1 MPSIDA
7 AALSDYVRRMLIAA
21 GSPESDADCVA
32 EHLVAAN
39 LKGHD
44 SHGVGMAPG
53 YMQSVKG
60 GLTKPG
66 IEPVTEQETETTAV
80 IDGGWNFG
88 QVVAKHAMAMAMD
101 KARRAGVGIVVAHS
115 SSHAGRIGT
124 YAEQAAAENLIGVAM
139 VNNHGGGHSV
149 TPFGGVERRLSTNP
163 MAFGFPTSDAKKPF
177 VLDMATSMVA
187 SGKLRIAFNKGEQVP
202 DNWLLDASGKPTNDP
217 ATFYEEG
224 GTLLPVGVSA
234 GYKGFGLAMV
244 VEGLAG
250 ALTAAGTS
258 RPNTVSSTTAANRSG
273 NGIFTMA
280 MDPECFGGL
289 EGFTTAFTGLIDW
302 VKQPPFAEG
311 IDEILT
317 AGEPERHSQSERNVD
332 GIPVDDTTWQQL
344 TDAAKSVGVEP
355 PIT

>member
-7 AALSDYVRRMLIAA
+7 GALSDYVRRMLIAA
-21 GSPESDADCVA
+21 GSPESDAACVA
-32 EHLVAAN
+32 DHLVAAN
-39 LKGHD
+39 MKGHD

-53 YMQSVKG
+53 YLQSIKD

-66 IEPVTEQETETTAV
+66 VEPVTEQETETTAV

-88 QVVAKHAMAMAMD
+88 QVVARHAMAMAMG
-101 KARRAGVGIVVAHS
+101 KARRAGVGIVVAHRS
-115 SSHAGRIGT
+115 AHAGRIGT

-149 TPFGGVERRLSTNP
+149 APFGGVERRLSTNP
-163 MAFGFPTSDAKKPF
+163 MAFGFPTSDAEQPF

-187 SGKLRIAFNKGEQVP
+187 SGKLRIALNKGEQVP
-202 DNWLLDASGKPTNDP
+202 DNWLLDASGEPTNDP
-217 ATFYEEG
+217 ATFYEAESA
-224 GTLLPVGVSA
+224 LLPVGVSA
-234 GYKGFGLAMV
+234 GHKGFGLGMV

-250 ALTAAGTS
+250 ALSAAGTS
-258 RPNTVSSTTAANRSG
+258 RPNPPRSG
-273 NGIFTMA
+273 NGIFVMA

-302 VKQPPFAEG
+302 VKRPPFADG
-311 IDEILT
+311 VDEVLT
-317 AGEPERHSQSERNVD
+317 AGEPERHSQAERSAS

-344 TDAAKSVGVEP
+344 TDAARAVGVEP